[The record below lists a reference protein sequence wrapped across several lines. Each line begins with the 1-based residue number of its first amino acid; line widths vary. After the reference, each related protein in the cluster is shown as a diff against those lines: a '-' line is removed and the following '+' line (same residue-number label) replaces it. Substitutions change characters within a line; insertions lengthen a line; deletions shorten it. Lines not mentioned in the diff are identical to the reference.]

1 MRKASCARIRLTWS
15 LPPHSPLPGFSGGL
29 TSKIRHDHCRLAD
42 QLTWSPL
49 PVSGMALQPQT
60 QAAALPSVYFVF
72 SVCSRSKGHT
82 IHCLCP
88 CGFNYFWTFIKSC
101 AGCVYIV
108 NKQYVF
114 TLKAA
119 LKELLAESRV
129 TGKPH
134 PIPDTSGASWDAVT
148 KRIVF

>member
-1 MRKASCARIRLTWS
+1 MICLLEFQCSCRTLQNRKCPFLFFLLFLTFTHQIHINTESTAAARLTWS

-88 CGFNYFWTFIKSC
+88 CGFNYF
-101 AGCVYIV
+101 
-108 NKQYVF
+108 
-114 TLKAA
+114 
-119 LKELLAESRV
+119 
-129 TGKPH
+129 
-134 PIPDTSGASWDAVT
+134 
-148 KRIVF
+148 